1 MGFALELPQISIT
14 PLNFLLLLGM
24 QLFLQLVILSLKK
37 LPFFFLPAVDDCL
50 PLILFIIVILF
61 IVYTIR
67 TITQTIS

>member
-37 LPFFFLPAVDDCL
+37 LPFFFYLQLMTVFPLSCL
-50 PLILFIIVILF
+50 L
-61 IVYTIR
+61 
-67 TITQTIS
+67 